1 MSFLVPSQKAGSAS
15 TAGPQPPLS
24 GAGTAPGTTCATRA
38 GSTTR

>member
-15 TAGPQPPLS
+15 TVGPQPPLS
-24 GAGTAPGTTCATRA
+24 GDGMARATTCATRA